1 MITKMYILSF
11 YIYYEIIRIVNLIS
25 TIFFLVFFIDS
36 THVNCGL
43 IQFKIYDK
51 IKNISPDNL
60 DRNSQASLNHFV

>member
-1 MITKMYILSF
+1 MNLF
-11 YIYYEIIRIVNLIS
+11 NLIS